1 MSGKTTLLP
10 FQPAEMAPAQL
21 AAVSYLAR
29 YSGHTHKL
37 YAFQLRRWFAW
48 CESNGL
54 DPLEGIQRAHVELY
68 IRQLGDSGLMDSSVV
83 TTMHAVRGFFR
94 FAHID
99 GLIVSDPAVYARLPK
114 VHRDE
119 SRTHGLDR
127 LELIRFLQVAQ
138 TLTVHHGA
146 LAYLL
151 GINALRAS
159 EAAAVR
165 IEDYAETLRGHR
177 VLHLVGK
184 GNKPAT
190 MPITVPVLRVL
201 ETCRGQRTSG
211 QLVLRPVSG
220 KPIDRRD
227 VYRMV
232 TRIAKVAGL
241 PRHISPHSLRHAAI
255 TNALDAG
262 VPLRDAQ
269 ILARHA
275 DPRTTEHYDRA
286 RGNLDRHG
294 VHFLTAYVA
303 GV

>member
-1 MSGKTTLLP
+1 
-10 FQPAEMAPAQL
+10 
-21 AAVSYLAR
+21 
-29 YSGHTHKL
+29 
-37 YAFQLRRWFAW
+37 
-48 CESNGL
+48 
-54 DPLEGIQRAHVELY
+54 
-68 IRQLGDSGLMDSSVV
+68 
-83 TTMHAVRGFFR
+83 
-94 FAHID
+94 
-99 GLIVSDPAVYARLPK
+99 DPAVYDRLPV

-119 SRTHGLDR
+119 TRTQGLDR
-127 LELIRFLQVAQ
+127 LEPIRFLQVAQ
-138 TLTVHHGA
+138 TITVHHGA

-190 MPITVPVLRVL
+190 MPITIPVLRVL
-201 ETCRGQRTSG
+201 GACRGERTG
-211 QLVLRPVSG
+211 GRLILRPLTG
-220 KPIDRRD
+220 KPVDRRD

-232 TRIAKVAGL
+232 QRIARAAAI

-255 TNALDAG
+255 TIALDAG
-262 VPLRDAQ
+262 VALRDAQ

-294 VHFLTAYVA
+294 VHFLTVYVA

>member
-1 MSGKTTLLP
+1 
-10 FQPAEMAPAQL
+10 
-21 AAVSYLAR
+21 
-29 YSGHTHKL
+29 
-37 YAFQLRRWFAW
+37 
-48 CESNGL
+48 
-54 DPLEGIQRAHVELY
+54 
-68 IRQLGDSGLMDSSVV
+68 
-83 TTMHAVRGFFR
+83 
-94 FAHID
+94 
-99 GLIVSDPAVYARLPK
+99 VSDPAVYARLPK
-114 VHRDE
+114 VHGDE
-119 SRTHGLDR
+119 SRTQGLDR
-127 LELIRFLQVAQ
+127 LELIRFLQIAQ
-138 TLTVHHGA
+138 TISVHHGA

-159 EAAAVR
+159 EAAVR

-177 VLHLVGK
+177 VLHLIGK

-190 MPITVPVLRVL
+190 MPLTVPVLRVL
-201 ETCRGQRTSG
+201 EACRGERTSG
-211 QLVLRPVSG
+211 PLVLRPMSG
-220 KPIDRRD
+220 NPIDRRD
-227 VYRMV
+227 AYRMV
-232 TRIAKVAGL
+232 TRIARAAGI

-262 VPLRDAQ
+262 VPLGDAQ